1 MLKTMGRFFKS
12 NFVKIAEINRRY
24 STPGIKI
31 TPAVRISLLCLRV
44 YLLALVGL
52 LIYKFITMLHH

>member
-31 TPAVRISLLCLRV
+31 TPSVRISLLCLRV